1 MNTALNTI
9 ISFSIGGLLTFFV
22 GRITFYK
29 RKFKAQD
36 LALLNLLKNQL
47 TEIFYKYNKEK
58 TLPDYVYQN
67 FLDMLQAYED
77 LGGNSYI
84 HTIATKMEQWETTKT
99 DIL

>member
-1 MNTALNTI
+1 MNIALNTI
-9 ISFSIGGLLTFFV
+9 ISFSIGGLLTFFI

-84 HTIATKMEQWETTKT
+84 HTIANKMEQWETTKT